1 MKPLEK
7 AVAKGLYDTMNVEL
21 RKLNWLDKLTLKRA
35 YDDNLRFEELSGD
48 IQKHFLIVA
57 LGVVQALNRASASAQ
72 PGPVK

>member
-21 RKLNWLDKLTLKRA
+21 RKLNWLDKLSLKRA
-35 YDDNLRFEELSGD
+35 YDDNLRFDELSGD

-57 LGVVQALNRASASAQ
+57 LGVIQALNKASAQ